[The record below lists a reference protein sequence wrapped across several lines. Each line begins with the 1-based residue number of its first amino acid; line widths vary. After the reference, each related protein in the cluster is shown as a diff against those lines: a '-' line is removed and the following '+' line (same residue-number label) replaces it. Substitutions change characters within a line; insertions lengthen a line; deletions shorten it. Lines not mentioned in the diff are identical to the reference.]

1 MTAKKEE
8 YSIVCATDAWGFN
21 EANFFIIRD
30 KFVES
35 QPEYFEFLNP
45 NTLIAYFLLVND
57 GRERAS
63 KLSTQLEEL
72 KTGSSVFTET
82 GFGYSEG
89 VLIVNYDKSG
99 KIDRAPI
106 GMASSNAMH
115 LASKS
120 NK

>member
-8 YSIVCATDAWGFN
+8 YSIVCATDTWGFN
-21 EANFFIIRD
+21 EENFIIIRD

-35 QPEYFEFLNP
+35 QPDYWEFLSP

-63 KLSTQLEEL
+63 KLSIQLEGL
-72 KTGSSVFTET
+72 KKDSSLFTET
-82 GFGYSEG
+82 GLGHSEG
-89 VLIVNYDKSG
+89 LLIVNYDKSG

-106 GMASSNAMH
+106 GMASSNAML
-115 LASKS
+115 LAGKN